1 MANASDPGGPPLPL
15 QDSVQLAA
23 LGAMLCASVAGNAL
37 LCALV
42 LKDSALHRAPY
53 YLLLD
58 LCAADAARAAL
69 GFPVAAAT
77 ATAGARG
84 RPLAWAWPWA
94 WTWAH
99 AWCRTAAVLAA
110 LFCFH
115 VAFVLLAASVT
126 RYLAIAHHRFY
137 AKRVT
142 PCACAALVAASWA
155 LSAAAALPP
164 ALEQSAGAFPRDPEH
179 CALGH
184 APARAGDALGL
195 ALTLACVVGAT
206 HAVYAKMLCFVYGHR
221 KMKPAQPVPA
231 VSHNWTFHGPGATG
245 QAAANWI
252 AGFGRG
258 PTPPALV
265 GVRQAPRDAGRR
277 LLVLDEFKTE
287 KRIGKMFYILTLAFL
302 LLWAPYV
309 AACYARVFAEGG
321 AVPHVYLTAAVWLTF
336 AQAAANPIICFA
348 FNKELR
354 VRLRACFPCCVTTQT
369 PMEPYCV
376 I

>member
-1 MANASDPGGPPLPL
+1 MANASDPGGP

-42 LKDSALHRAPY
+42 LKDGSLHRAPY

-69 GFPVAAAT
+69 GFPVAATVT
-77 ATAGARG
+77 ATSTVAHGARM
-84 RPLAWAWPWA
+84 RPWVWP
-94 WTWAH
+94 WAH
-99 AWCRTAAVLAA
+99 AWCCAAAALAA

-115 VAFVLLAASVT
+115 VAFVLLGASLT

-142 PCACAALVAASWA
+142 PCACAMLVAAAWA

-164 ALEQSAGAFPRDPEH
+164 ALEAGSGVFPSDPEH

-184 APARAGDALGL
+184 TPARPGDALGL
-195 ALTLACVVGAT
+195 VLTLAAVVVTT
-206 HAVYAKMLCFVYGHR
+206 HAVYAKTLCFVYGHR

-277 LLVLDEFKTE
+277 LLVLDEFKME
-287 KRIGKMFYILTLAFL
+287 KRIGKMFYMLTLTFL

-309 AACYARVFAEGG
+309 VACYARVFGDI
-321 AVPHVYLTAAVWLTF
+321 PHVYLTVAVWLTF
-336 AQAAANPIICFA
+336 AQTAANPVICFA

-354 VRLRACFPCCVTTQT
+354 VRLRACFPCCITSQT